1 MILLSMY
8 YLSFLTSPSGSGTF
22 CLMYIL
28 SLCTLSDAS
37 RISFYYSRF
46 CLSFSLTIWPASMA
60 FVAIVVGRTCCWENA
75 LLGER
80 VVGSRDFAGF
90 ASVLRGKDSGYNR
103 VPDIWEVC

>member
-1 MILLSMY
+1 MILLSVY

-28 SLCTLSDAS
+28 SLCTLSDAL
-37 RISFYYSRF
+37 RISFHCFRF
-46 CLSFSLTIWPASMA
+46 CSPFSLTIWPALMA
-60 FVAIVVGRTCCWENA
+60 FVAIVVGRTRCWENA

-90 ASVLRGKDSGYNR
+90 ASVSRGKDSGCNR
-103 VPDIWEVC
+103 VPDIREVC